1 MTVYNK
7 LKVAILMIISSQ
19 TISAIT
25 LSPLQIQSGSGDL
38 LYAEMKFSHSNPNQ
52 KIEVGLAEPEDLT
65 SMGISHQPPGHL
77 NFFTRRSS
85 DGTGVIVIT
94 SSRPVIESELNIL
107 LKIKEGNASRIQQIK
122 TPLTRNRQSNEI
134 KASNHEKSLK
144 PQIIVSEKDI
154 ALNLP
159 TSTQYQTTTRTSNA
173 DSKDITKPA
182 KNNQTALVISSSAPP
197 VLSVVKPSTVKPS
210 LSTKTASVAIQK
222 NSTISPKPAQASTTI
237 AKIKAP
243 TVPQPD
249 IKKPILV
256 KDKPQITVQKNQK
269 ENVQN
274 NIKPTTDQALNQNT
288 QKKNTAES
296 KSTLNKVNKPTSLQS
311 KNPTSN
317 EKYTVQANESL
328 WKIAARIAAQTNQS
342 IPTVMQQIKQNNQHA
357 FIQGDINRIRQ
368 GFVLTIATTPLPA
381 QPNKSSQTNA
391 SSIQQKQSGTA
402 KYRLNQAEMSLTTD
416 SEQNAKNGHLRK
428 DAQQNQTNA
437 DLSSKVMTAR
447 QKTVKLQN
455 NVSQLSSALQQK
467 DHRIQLLNA
476 RLAQLQQ
483 QLLLQTR
490 TEKTKH

>member
-1 MTVYNK
+1 
-7 LKVAILMIISSQ
+7 MIISSQ

-122 TPLTRNRQSNEI
+122 TPLTRDRQSNEI

-144 PQIIVSEKDI
+144 PQVIVSEKDI

-159 TSTQYQTTTRTSNA
+159 TSTQYQTTTRTSNTE
-173 DSKDITKPA
+173 SKDITKPA
-182 KNNQTALVISSSAPP
+182 KNNQTALVISSSVPP
-197 VLSVVKPSTVKPS
+197 VLSVVKPSAVKPS
-210 LSTKTASVAIQK
+210 LSTKTASVAIQQ
-222 NSTISPKPAQASTTI
+222 NSTMSPKLAQASTTI

-243 TVPQPD
+243 SVPQPE

-274 NIKPTTDQALNQNT
+274 NIKPITDKALNQNI

-296 KSTLNKVNKPTSLQS
+296 KSTLNKVNQPTSLQS
-311 KNPTSN
+311 KNPSPN
-317 EKYTVQANESL
+317 EQHIVQANESL

-357 FIQGDINRIRQ
+357 FIQGDVNRIRQ
-368 GFVLTIATTPLPA
+368 GFVLTIATTPPTA
-381 QPNKSSQTNA
+381 QPNKSSKINA

-416 SEQNAKNGHLRK
+416 SEQNAKNGHLKK
-428 DAQQNQTNA
+428 DAHQNQTNA

-447 QKTVKLQN
+447 LKTVKLQN

-483 QLLLQTR
+483 QLLSQTR

>member
-1 MTVYNK
+1 
-7 LKVAILMIISSQ
+7 MIISSQ

-94 SSRPVIESELNIL
+94 SSRPVIEPELNIL

-274 NIKPTTDQALNQNT
+274 NIKPITGKVLDQNN

-296 KSTLNKVNKPTSLQS
+296 KSIPNKVNQPESLQS

-357 FIQGDINRIRQ
+357 FIQGDVNRIRQ
-368 GFVLTIATTPLPA
+368 GFVLNITTTPPPA
-381 QPNKSSQTNA
+381 QSSKSSQTNA
-391 SSIQQKQSGTA
+391 SSIQQKQSGTE

-416 SEQNAKNGHLRK
+416 SEKNAKNGHLKK